1 MEDFLNFDDEDDISH
16 TKVSQKRPAYTQRQP
31 AHPASDDYD
40 LPDMD
45 IEPSSSVRPKVNS
58 SVDWSEAQQHSTLSE
73 DSMLETSKRN
83 LMNEYEAAAPTV
95 APREVSLDDEEAM
108 RILEGIDGKSVNVK
122 KEGVN
127 VKKEGVNVK
136 TEGVNVKTE
145 GVSVD
150 DIDEA
155 ELEALLKEDVKP
167 TPPAFRTDTTENE
180 ENLVKILNAVK
191 EGDPNDA
198 D

>member
-95 APREVSLDDEEAM
+95 ASREVSLDDEEAM

-127 VKKEGVNVK
+127 VKM
-136 TEGVNVKTE
+136 EGVNVKTE

>member
-45 IEPSSSVRPKVNS
+45 IEPSSVRPKVNS

-127 VKKEGVNVK
+127 VK

>member
-122 KEGVN
+122 KG
-127 VKKEGVNVK
+127 GVNVK

>member
-40 LPDMD
+40 FPDMD

-127 VKKEGVNVK
+127 VK

>member
-136 TEGVNVKTE
+136 TEGV
-145 GVSVD
+145 SVD

>member
-127 VKKEGVNVK
+127 VK
-136 TEGVNVKTE
+136 TEGINVKTE

>member
-95 APREVSLDDEEAM
+95 ASREVSLDDEEAM
-108 RILEGIDGKSVNVK
+108 RIREGLDGKSVNVK

-127 VKKEGVNVK
+127 VKM
-136 TEGVNVKTE
+136 EGVNVKTE

>member
-127 VKKEGVNVK
+127 VKTG
-136 TEGVNVKTE
+136 GVNVKTE

>member
-127 VKKEGVNVK
+127 VK

-167 TPPAFRTDTTENE
+167 TPPAFRNDTTENE

>member
-16 TKVSQKRPAYTQRQP
+16 TKVSQKLPAYTQRQP

-127 VKKEGVNVK
+127 VK

>member
-45 IEPSSSVRPKVNS
+45 IEPSSSVRPKVNT

-95 APREVSLDDEEAM
+95 APREVSLDDDEAM

-122 KEGVN
+122 K
-127 VKKEGVNVK
+127 
-136 TEGVNVKTE
+136 EGVNVKTE

>member
-127 VKKEGVNVK
+127 VK

-145 GVSVD
+145 DVSVD

>member
-127 VKKEGVNVK
+127 VK
-136 TEGVNVKTE
+136 TEVVNVKTE

>member
-95 APREVSLDDEEAM
+95 APREVSLDDDEAM
-108 RILEGIDGKSVNVK
+108 RILEGIDGKS
-122 KEGVN
+122 VN

>member
-127 VKKEGVNVK
+127 VK

>member
-95 APREVSLDDEEAM
+95 APREVSLDEEEAM
-108 RILEGIDGKSVNVK
+108 RILEGIDGKS
-122 KEGVN
+122 VN

>member
-83 LMNEYEAAAPTV
+83 LMNEYEATAPTV

-108 RILEGIDGKSVNVK
+108 RILEGIDGKS
-122 KEGVN
+122 VN

>member
-122 KEGVN
+122 KEC
-127 VKKEGVNVK
+127 VNVK

>member
-31 AHPASDDYD
+31 VHPASDDYD

-45 IEPSSSVRPKVNS
+45 IEPSSSVRPKVNT

-108 RILEGIDGKSVNVK
+108 RILEGIDGKS
-122 KEGVN
+122 VN

>member
-127 VKKEGVNVK
+127 VK

-180 ENLVKILNAVK
+180 ENLVKILHAVT
-191 EGDPNDA
+191 EGAPNDA

>member
-16 TKVSQKRPAYTQRQP
+16 TKVSQKRPAYTQRQL

-95 APREVSLDDEEAM
+95 APREVSLDDDEAM
-108 RILEGIDGKSVNVK
+108 RILEGIDGKS
-122 KEGVN
+122 VN

>member
-1 MEDFLNFDDEDDISH
+1 
-16 TKVSQKRPAYTQRQP
+16 
-31 AHPASDDYD
+31 
-40 LPDMD
+40 
-45 IEPSSSVRPKVNS
+45 
-58 SVDWSEAQQHSTLSE
+58 
-73 DSMLETSKRN
+73 MLETSKRN

-127 VKKEGVNVK
+127 VK
-136 TEGVNVKTE
+136 TEGINVKTE

>member
-45 IEPSSSVRPKVNS
+45 IEPSSSVRPKVNT

-108 RILEGIDGKSVNVK
+108 RILEGIDGKS
-122 KEGVN
+122 VN

>member
-83 LMNEYEAAAPTV
+83 LMNEYEATAPTV

-108 RILEGIDGKSVNVK
+108 RILEGIDGKS
-122 KEGVN
+122 VN

-180 ENLVKILNAVK
+180 ENLVKSLNAVK

>member
-45 IEPSSSVRPKVNS
+45 IEPSSSVRPKVNT

-95 APREVSLDDEEAM
+95 APREVSLDDDEAM
-108 RILEGIDGKSVNVK
+108 RILEGIDGKS
-122 KEGVN
+122 VN

>member
-127 VKKEGVNVK
+127 VK

-150 DIDEA
+150 DIDEE

>member
-31 AHPASDDYD
+31 AHPTSDDYD

-122 KEGVN
+122 KED
-127 VKKEGVNVK
+127 VNVK

>member
-108 RILEGIDGKSVNVK
+108 RILEGIDGKSVNM
-122 KEGVN
+122 
-127 VKKEGVNVK
+127 KKEGVNVK

>member
-95 APREVSLDDEEAM
+95 APREVSLDDDEAM
-108 RILEGIDGKSVNVK
+108 RILEGIDGKS
-122 KEGVN
+122 VN

-167 TPPAFRTDTTENE
+167 TPPAFRTDTKENE

>member
-16 TKVSQKRPAYTQRQP
+16 TKVSQKLPAYTQRQP
-31 AHPASDDYD
+31 VHPASDDYD

-95 APREVSLDDEEAM
+95 APREVSLDDDEAM
-108 RILEGIDGKSVNVK
+108 RILEGIDGKS
-122 KEGVN
+122 VN